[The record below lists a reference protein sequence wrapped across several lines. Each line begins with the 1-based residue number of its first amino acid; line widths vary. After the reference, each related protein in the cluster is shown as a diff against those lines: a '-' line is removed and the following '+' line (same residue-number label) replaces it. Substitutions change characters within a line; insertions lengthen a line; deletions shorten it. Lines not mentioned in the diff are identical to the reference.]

1 MTHAARLIRS
11 IVIWWQN
18 RRARKAMHR
27 AIPALRELQHKA
39 AECRRHHRKGAAKY
53 ERQMRAAVLAALSR
67 PVQSGG
73 R

>member
-11 IVIWWQN
+11 TVIWWQN

-27 AIPALRELQHKA
+27 AIPVLRELQHKA
-39 AECRRHHRKGAAKY
+39 AECRRHHRKGVAQC
-53 ERQMRAAVLAALSR
+53 EREMRRLVLKALSR